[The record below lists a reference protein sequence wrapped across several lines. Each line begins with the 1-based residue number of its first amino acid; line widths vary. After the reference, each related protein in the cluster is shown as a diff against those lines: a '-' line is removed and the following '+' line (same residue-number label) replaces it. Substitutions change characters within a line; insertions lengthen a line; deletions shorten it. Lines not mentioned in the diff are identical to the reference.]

1 MQRTN
6 DPKLQRELYYWM
18 AESRK
23 ASEAYAEAARLY
35 LKSAMLLD
43 PKAGD
48 PWGQTARYQAADAL
62 AHAGMVRDAR
72 VLFQQ
77 LLKTTTDPGRRAV
90 LNRQLQKLWL
100 NQ

>member
-1 MQRTN
+1 
-6 DPKLQRELYYWM
+6 
-18 AESRK
+18 
-23 ASEAYAEAARLY
+23 
-35 LKSAMLLD
+35 MLLD

-62 AHAGMVRDAR
+62 AQAGMVRDAR

-77 LLKTTTDPGRRAV
+77 LLKTTTDPGRRAM

-100 NQ
+100 KQ